1 MATADESLL
10 TSIMRDVNSRNQL
23 DEPKQMQ
30 SVPIDRA
37 DSSAWNDSVSEV
49 VTDRPLTKDPQTS
62 LTRVSSI
69 TSSDGD
75 RKTITSGSAGQ
86 LAFELSDTQDTI
98 KLNGWASQINTQ
110 KLVLDRSQSLVK
122 SDDPQITIIESNN
135 EPVQNG
141 NPFPI
146 HSDASGKW

>member
-49 VTDRPLTKDPQTS
+49 VTDRPLAKDPQTS